1 MLLQNINLLDLLQTH
16 SLFQTMFPDSE
27 IAKQFSCGKT
37 KIMYLCVFGLAPYY
51 EQKLLN
57 ILDNVPYYS
66 ISFDES
72 LNKVTTNEQMDFHIR
87 YWDTETQ
94 QVCSQYFASKFL
106 GHAKANDLLQC
117 FRDVTA
123 KLKPQKILQI
133 SMDRQM
139 SITNFTTIFLLKE
152 KLQNLIFR
160 VLLIWVH
167 VVCM

>member
-1 MLLQNINLLDLLQTH
+1 MQSYIDDKESVSKAEILWTLNVITKHQSFRSSSDSN

-72 LNKVTTNEQMDFHIR
+72 LNKVTKNEQMDFHIR

-106 GHAKANDLLQC
+106 GHAKANDLQC

-123 KLKPQKILQI
+123 KLKPQKIIQI
-133 SMDRQM
+133 SMDGP
-139 SITNFTTIFLLKE
+139 NVNH
-152 KLQNLIFR
+152 KL
-160 VLLIWVH
+160 
-167 VVCM
+167 